1 MAGKSPLLLAMV
13 LFVIGVSGL
22 ALSSAERS
30 HWGPFEPGVTPPPQ
44 QVRVVDVGVPYVIP
58 PLEDLLSGTVEA
70 TAVTRPETE
79 FVSAPV
85 EEPEPT
91 ASPTL
96 TPLRVFGLST
106 DDAGVSAAAVEPT
119 PPPLKIVNVANDADS
134 TPTPEATADTTETPE
149 PSATAESSETP
160 AAETTPTPEATATPE
175 SPAPEETPTPAA
187 N

>member
-30 HWGPFEPGVTPPPQ
+30 HWGAFEPGVTPPPQ
-44 QVRVVDVGVPYVIP
+44 QVRVVDVVEPYVIP

-79 FVSAPV
+79 FVSAPAD
-85 EEPEPT
+85 EPEPT

-106 DDAGVSAAAVEPT
+106 DDAGVSAAAVEPP
-119 PPPLKIVNVANDADS
+119 PPPLKVINVANDADS
-134 TPTPEATADTTETPE
+134 TPTPEATAE
-149 PSATAESSETP
+149 PSTTAESSETP
-160 AAETTPTPEATATPE
+160 AAETTPAPEATATPGA
-175 SPAPEETPTPAA
+175 PAPEETPTPAA